1 MTYFKYVEREVDN
14 QVNWAEI
21 GKNMTD
27 MLKNEAEARF
37 KKKKE
42 IADKSRQY
50 GEQLSNSPTGD
61 FDAGNTFA
69 ANYAND
75 MQQYRLMQDRMLQ
88 NGDLSLRDYTRNR
101 QNSVDGTKQV
111 FDLAKEYQA
120 EYKTKMDRW
129 NNSESSKYEQWSM
142 EQAEGLNNLGT
153 VGTFIN
159 PTNGVLSIGKKVK
172 GKGGVME
179 LSKDPND
186 FVTVAELRSRLKQ
199 QYDRYDVDA
208 AAKTAANQLG
218 VVQKDVVKYASE
230 GNLNTIIS
238 KIDAKEGNYGL
249 EGEQFAATYKEW
261 EEDQV
266 SAMMVNGFNVMSV
279 LTDRKVTNPATGE
292 EYVPTFD
299 EKAAKND
306 PNLIFIDR
314 STNPAGVPKFT
325 DEQEKVVRETLK
337 IAIRASIDEK
347 TTAKS
352 AGFTTRETATSIGQ
366 GNKEKQEESIVTEF
380 SRLFYDTADGKK
392 TAADAIRAFNPNIKS
407 ILPSDD
413 GNSITFT
420 MKDGS
425 FETIRLDDTN
435 EIDFIKRGANFALP
449 EGKKIA
455 DIDEVVKRS
464 GKFKYDNNGNVVLR
478 PFTTFDFT
486 SESGTLQQLP
496 FDEAFIR
503 NEGGKFDG
511 NKVLENA
518 GAAITTAQE
527 SQAKSDLNSMI
538 AQIPGLVEGDV
549 KVRGYHMGQGKG
561 LVVTIDGNDMYID
574 LEDSENSA
582 DQFEDVK
589 KAILAKAAQRFAV
602 TDLKGEK
609 QKQYVEQYGTVKP
622 TSNVNTNTGGG
633 ANTVPIKNKK
643 NPGGN
648 NTGGG

>member
-37 KKKKE
+37 KKRKE
-42 IADKSRQY
+42 IADASREY
-50 GEQLSNSPTGD
+50 GEELSNSPTGD

-129 NNSESSKYEQWSM
+129 QNSESSKYEQWSM

-159 PTNGVLSIGKKVK
+159 PTNGVLSIGKKVP

-186 FVTVAELRSRLKQ
+186 FVTVAELRNRLKQ
-199 QYDRYDVDA
+199 QYDRYDVDG
-208 AAKTAANQLG
+208 AAKNAANQLG
-218 VVQKDVVKYASE
+218 VVQEDVVKYASE

-292 EYVPTFD
+292 EYLPTFD
-299 EKAAKND
+299 EEAAKKD

-337 IAIRASIDEK
+337 IAIRAQIDEK

-352 AGFTTRETATSIGQ
+352 AGFTTRETATSVAQ
-366 GNKEKQEESIVTEF
+366 GNRETQEESIVTEF

-392 TAADAIRAFNPNIKS
+392 TAADAIRAYNPNIKS

-464 GKFKYDNNGNVVLR
+464 GKFKYDDKGNVVLR

-486 SESGTLQQLP
+486 SESGALQQLP

-503 NEGGKFDG
+503 NEGAKFDG
-511 NKVLENA
+511 NIITADA
-518 GAAITTAQE
+518 GAAMTEAQE
-527 SQAKSDLNSMI
+527 NAAEQALNAMI
-538 AQIPGLVEGDV
+538 AQIPGLTKTDV
-549 KVRGYHMGQGKG
+549 KVRGFYPTAGKG
-561 LVVTIDGNDMYID
+561 LVVTVDGKEFDIN
-574 LEDSENSA
+574 LSDSANAAE
-582 DQFEDVK
+582 QFETVK

-602 TDLKGEK
+602 MDLDGKK
-609 QKQYVEQYGTVKP
+609 QEQYVEQYGTVKP
-622 TSNVNTNTGGG
+622 TSNVNSNKGGG
-633 ANTVPIKNKK
+633 AGSAPR
-643 NPGGN
+643 PGSS
-648 NTGGG
+648 